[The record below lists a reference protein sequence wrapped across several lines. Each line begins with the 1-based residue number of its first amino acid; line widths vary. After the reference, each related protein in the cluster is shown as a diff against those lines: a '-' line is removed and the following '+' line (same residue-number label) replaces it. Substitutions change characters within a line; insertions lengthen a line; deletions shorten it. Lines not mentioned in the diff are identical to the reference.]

1 MSEMTG
7 SSLIERKDFSKIP
20 RHLDIPD
27 LIEIQKRSYD
37 SFLQMEVD
45 PDRRE
50 DKGLQAALTSVFPI
64 ADYNSTAVLEF
75 VNYSLGT
82 PKYDVR
88 ECMEQGM
95 SYAAPLKVR
104 VRLVVLDKED
114 KSPTKKVLDV
124 REQEVYIGELPLMT
138 ERGTFIINGT
148 ERVVVSQLHRS
159 PGAFFTHDKGRTH
172 ASGKILFSA
181 RIIPYRCS
189 WLDFEFDTRDI
200 LYVRID
206 RRRKMPATILL
217 KAFGYSTDDL
227 LRMYYPVEEIHVQKG
242 KLWRKLDPE
251 IHAGLRVPDNLVE
264 KGGKEPIARE
274 SSKLT
279 KATISRLKAAGIKEI
294 EVNPEDLVGRTV
306 LVDLVDIATKEKIL
320 EKNHKLTAEVLK
332 KVLASK
338 IDSFKVVFHD
348 SATTASVIE
357 DTLESEKTTSKE
369 EAMVEIYKRLRPGE
383 TPSIETA
390 RALFENL
397 FFNSKRYDLLP
408 AYRGEI
414 VAFGIEE
421 EVLKQ
426 RTRGLDGGRF
436 PWAQPLVDLDHGL
449 FLGRG
454 LLTLERVF
462 DHRGGRRAVVE
473 DDLERVDLA
482 GQDLLQDLSRQL
494 VILFKDLLFGGDV
507 HQVDQ
512 DGAAHQVLVVDLDL
526 FDPRC
531 LQPADGGLGELRAFA
546 GDGLL
551 APLLHQVIGDAQAGM
566 DLRVQLPPQFAL
578 LDVDL
583 LHGIVHPQEIIGGV
597 PEGFQQDRR
606 RHLSPPVNPDV
617 EDVPRVKLKVE
628 PRAAIR
634 DDPRREQDLAAGV
647 GAALVMCEEGPR
659 RAVQLAHHHPL
670 GPVDDERAALRH
682 QRQFADIDL
691 LLAHV

>member
-1 MSEMTG
+1 M
-7 SSLIERKDFSKIP
+7 DVA
-20 RHLDIPD
+20 D
-27 LIEIQKRSYD
+27 LKARA
-37 SFLQMEVD
+37 LA
-45 PDRRE
+45 
-50 DKGLQAALTSVFPI
+50 GQAAGPQ
-64 ADYNSTAVLEF
+64 
-75 VNYSLGT
+75 G
-82 PKYDVR
+82 R
-88 ECMEQGM
+88 E
-95 SYAAPLKVR
+95 APLVGDLGQR
-104 VRLVVLDKED
+104 VRLVHELGQLAAGKEFLDGRD
-114 KSPTKKVLDV
+114 HRFGVDQIV
-124 REQEVYIGELPLMT
+124 REHGFHVQEVHPFPDAPLHADQSQAELVLQ
-138 ERGTFIINGT
+138 
-148 ERVVVSQLHRS
+148 QLADGPDPAVAEVIDIVYLSFARLEM
-159 PGAFFTHDKGRTH
+159 HDVANHLDDVLGRQ
-172 ASGKILFSA
+172 
-181 RIIPYRCS
+181 RP
-189 WLDFEFDTRDI
+189 
-200 LYVRID
+200 
-206 RRRKMPATILL
+206 LL
-217 KAFGYSTDDL
+217 K
-227 LRMYYPVEEIHVQKG
+227 R
-242 KLWRKLDPE
+242 
-251 IHAGLRVPDNLVE
+251 
-264 KGGKEPIARE
+264 
-274 SSKLT
+274 
-279 KATISRLKAAGIKEI
+279 EI
-294 EVNPEDLVGRTV
+294 EAQLLVQ
-306 LVDLVDIATKEKIL
+306 
-320 EKNHKLTAEVLK
+320 
-332 KVLASK
+332 
-338 IDSFKVVFHD
+338 
-348 SATTASVIE
+348 
-357 DTLESEKTTSKE
+357 
-369 EAMVEIYKRLRPGE
+369 
-383 TPSIETA
+383 
-390 RALFENL
+390 FE
-397 FFNSKRYDLLP
+397 P

-426 RTRGLDGGRF
+426 RARRLDGGRF

-512 DGAAHQVLVVDLDL
+512 DGAAHQVLGVDLDL

-566 DLRVQLPPQFAL
+566 DLRVQLPPQLAL

-606 RHLSPPVNPDV
+606 RHLPPPVNPDV
-617 EDVPRVKLKVE
+617 KDVPCVKLKVE